1 MPRPPA
7 RLYLD
12 EDVSVVVA
20 AILQAR
26 GFDIVTARDTGQ
38 LGWSDHRQLGFGA
51 EHRRD
56 LLTHNRADFERLY
69 RRPPGEIATRV
80 GRLLSRLSAD
90 DLESQLL
97 FA

>member
-38 LGWSDHRQLGFGA
+38 LGWSDHQQLGFGA
-51 EHRRD
+51 EHRRA
-56 LLTHNRADFERLY
+56 LLTHNRADFERLH
-69 RRPPGEIATRV
+69 REWQE
-80 GRLLSRLSAD
+80 GRKAHAGIIVVHR
-90 DLESQLL
+90 
-97 FA
+97 